1 MTNVRKPGESG
12 DPATVSVGGTSISH
26 SAVRSSSIAIRQ
38 LDPPLGSGRIE
49 FDLRNGRGWRVG
61 TVEIVL
67 GTNHLG
73 ADHLALAFEG
83 RPLAVID
90 RDIFREWLSQPTKP
104 LRIDDVVWSTHRAL
118 TCLTIPG
125 NLTYVVADPVV
136 QRLITVT

>member
-1 MTNVRKPGESG
+1 MTDN
-12 DPATVSVGGTSISH
+12 T
-26 SAVRSSSIAIRQ
+26 SSIPT
-38 LDPPLGSGRIE
+38 LDAVPTQWTGRLE
-49 FDLRNGRGWRVG
+49 FDLTNGRGWRVG